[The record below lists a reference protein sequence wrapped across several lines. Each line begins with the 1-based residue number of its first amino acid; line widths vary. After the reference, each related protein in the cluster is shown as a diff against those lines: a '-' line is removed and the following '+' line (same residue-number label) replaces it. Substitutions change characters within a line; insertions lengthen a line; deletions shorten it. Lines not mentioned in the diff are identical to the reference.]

1 MSYILDAL
9 KKSSEERRRLQEE
22 EAQQGTLPLSSQV
35 TQKTPGQN
43 RLLVVLLMV
52 SVLAFSAVGWW
63 FVSSTERSDG
73 DVSHPGPAITPDH
86 QPGQLK
92 KTTAG
97 PETVSTGRLAPLN
110 TERAAAPEKSEPAA
124 GKNLEKPLQTIAE
137 TKLPLMEELPLA
149 LRAQLPEMKFSGHVF
164 SPTPELRMIMIN
176 TSIVRE
182 GDLIDAD
189 LRLMEITRDGLIM
202 SHSGTDFMVVLF

>member
-9 KKSSEERRRLQEE
+9 KKSSEERRRLQEQ
-22 EAQQGTLPLSSQV
+22 EAQQGALPLNSQV

-43 RLLVVLLMV
+43 RLLMVLLMV

-63 FVSSTERSDG
+63 FVSSTEKSAG
-73 DVSHPGPAITPDH
+73 DVSPPGPAITPEP
-86 QPGQLK
+86 QQSQVE

-97 PETVSTGRLAPLN
+97 PQTVGTGTVAPST
-110 TERAAAPEKSEPAA
+110 TERPAAPDKNEPAA
-124 GKNLEKPLQTIAE
+124 GRNLEKPLQTFPE
-137 TKLPLMEELPLA
+137 SKLPLMEELPLA

-176 TSIVRE
+176 TSVVRE

-202 SHSGTDFMVVLF
+202 SHKGTDFMVVLF